1 MVEKNT
7 TRKNKVSKVNIES
20 SDDKIALIIMSFIV
34 VDILYSI
41 FFIVLAYLAFWI
53 IVVLAILGFI
63 VRAVGSDHPD
73 DLKNFTKRLSVYMSE
88 CLDFSSQV
96 DKEKPFPFGK
106 FPN

>member
-7 TRKNKVSKVNIES
+7 SRKNKVSKVNTES

-34 VDILYSI
+34 DILYSI
-41 FFIVLAYLAFWI
+41 FFIILAYLAFWI

-63 VRAVGSDHPD
+63 VRAVGSDHPE

>member
-7 TRKNKVSKVNIES
+7 SRKNKVSKVNIES
-20 SDDKIALIIMSFIV
+20 SDDKIALIIMSFI

-88 CLDFSSQV
+88 CLDFSFQV